1 VAWITERQQ
10 ETCLVNKVDVIL
22 LGRNH
27 RVSKD
32 RLHILHPATV
42 DEIDDDLLVIVLLEG
57 FFRLVPL
64 EEMKDGRV
72 LGISADATVDRSFFD
87 FGMLG
92 RLFVHGFDLVRVF
105 GVGVDL
111 RELSAG

>member
-1 VAWITERQQ
+1 M
-10 ETCLVNKVDVIL
+10 
-22 LGRNH
+22 
-27 RVSKD
+27 
-32 RLHILHPATV
+32 
-42 DEIDDDLLVIVLLEG
+42 IDDDLLVIVLLEG